1 MYVKQYKEILSKDID
16 RKASELFSIHN
27 KDLFEKTF
35 KSFNRQKKILSEL
48 STYDNNEL
56 MHEFLEK
63 KLKKTLDKISEGVY
77 EYYIEDLQDIFYSA
91 KSCNCVNKIKKILLD
106 S

>member
-1 MYVKQYKEILSKDID
+1 MYIKQYKEILSKDID

-48 STYDNNEL
+48 STYNDNQL
-56 MHEFLEK
+56 MYEFLEK
-63 KLKKTLDKISEGVY
+63 KLQKVLDNLSKDMY

-91 KSCNCVNKIKKILLD
+91 NSCNCVNRIKKILLD
-106 S
+106 N